1 MEEKGGSMKNFIYFS
16 DQTDLKF
23 SDDTLI
29 ADIPQCNSK
38 LDLLDY
44 LSESLN
50 FPEYFGRN
58 LDALWDCIITLED
71 IETKNIAIIH
81 TAPLNIPDDIF
92 EIYVTMMAEAINIWN
107 LEILHQPPFTTDYG
121 PEHYLDVAF
130 HESLES
136 RITGI
141 LSKNEQSMLNSIDNF
156 KKNLES
162 HKDYY
167 ERTHKK

>member
-1 MEEKGGSMKNFIYFS
+1 MKNFIYFS

-50 FPEYFGRN
+50 FPAYFGRN
-58 LDALWDCIITLED
+58 LDALWDCIKTLED

-81 TAPLNIPDDIF
+81 TAPINIPDDIF

-136 RITGI
+136 RIAGI
-141 LSKNEQSMLNSIDNF
+141 LSKNEQSMLCIIDDF
-156 KKNLES
+156 KKNLERR
-162 HKDYY
+162 KDYY